1 MPRTRHVAPHE
12 NAPCPAR
19 RSPFAGQQILRRLVD
34 CRRHR
39 ARHDRRVAPRRRA
52 HLKSLSPATH
62 APRSVMKLPLPLRVL
77 QVTFAL
83 SLTLAVTIVLA
94 RTMTG

>member
-1 MPRTRHVAPHE
+1 
-12 NAPCPAR
+12 
-19 RSPFAGQQILRRLVD
+19 
-34 CRRHR
+34 
-39 ARHDRRVAPRRRA
+39 
-52 HLKSLSPATH
+52 
-62 APRSVMKLPLPLRVL
+62 MKLPLPLRVL